1 MISEYAD
8 LKRAGRWALACGP
21 ASSSSFCHYA
31 PPTAVSCLLH
41 HHRPLSFCFSLFIY
55 LIKKRPRLHHISHS
69 NFPLL
74 SRNSPVFASLSS
86 PLSLSPS
93 PKILSLQLVI
103 VISTLCNEYG
113 VIRRHTA
120 VAMAISDM
128 LESTDT
134 TAATTTTL
142 PHTGSDLRKRPAAA
156 VTREVSDC
164 TSKIKDSESDDSAR
178 ESVTY
183 SGSEDSLLGKSCE
196 DDRNHTGAAIESEN
210 RTTTVNDGGKKIAN
224 SQDRGTDFNAAKLS
238 YRPSA
243 PAHRRIK
250 ESPLSSDL
258 IFRQSHAG
266 LFNLCIVVLVAV
278 NSRLIIEN
286 LMKYGW
292 LIRTGFWFSS
302 RSLRDWPLL
311 MCCLTL
317 PIFPLAAFI
326 VERLVQQK
334 YISEP
339 VVVLL
344 HVIITTASVC
354 YPVFVILRCDSAVLF
369 GVVLMLF
376 ACIVWLKLVSYA
388 HTNYD
393 MRALT
398 KSIEKEDVLPS
409 SLNPDYPHNVS
420 FKSLTY
426 FMVAPTL
433 CYQPCYPRTPALR
446 KRWVVRQLLKL
457 IIFTGVMG
465 FIIEQYINPIVKN
478 SQHPLKGNLLYAIER
493 VLKLSV
499 PNLYVW
505 LCMFYCFFHLWLNIL
520 AELLRFGD
528 REFYKDWWNAKT
540 VEEYWRMWNMPVHK
554 WMVRHIYFPCLRNG
568 ISKGVASLIAFLV
581 SAVFHELCI
590 AVPCHMFKLWAFI
603 GIMLQVPLVMITNYL
618 QNKFRNS
625 MVGNMIFWFIF
636 CILGQPM
643 CVLLYYHDLMNRKGQ
658 TE

>member
-1 MISEYAD
+1 
-8 LKRAGRWALACGP
+8 
-21 ASSSSFCHYA
+21 
-31 PPTAVSCLLH
+31 
-41 HHRPLSFCFSLFIY
+41 
-55 LIKKRPRLHHISHS
+55 
-69 NFPLL
+69 
-74 SRNSPVFASLSS
+74 
-86 PLSLSPS
+86 
-93 PKILSLQLVI
+93 
-103 VISTLCNEYG
+103 
-113 VIRRHTA
+113 
-120 VAMAISDM
+120 MAISGTA
-128 LESTDT
+128 ESTGTTGT
-134 TAATTTTL
+134 TATM
-142 PHTGSDLRKRPAAA
+142 PHGGSDLRRRHNATA
-156 VTREVSDC
+156 TTEVSDSN
-164 TSKIKDSESDDSAR
+164 SKTTDPDSDNSVR
-178 ESVTY
+178 ESVRVR
-183 SGSEDSLLGKSCE
+183 DSSSDESLARKSCE
-196 DDRNHTGAAIESEN
+196 DDGSRSEVVIESAN
-210 RTTTVNDGGKKIAN
+210 PVTNGNHGGEKIAN
-224 SQDRGTDFNAAKLS
+224 GEDRRTDFAAVKLG
-238 YRPSA
+238 YRPSV

-250 ESPLSSDL
+250 ESPLSSDA
-258 IFRQSHAG
+258 IFRQSHGG

-292 LIRTGFWFSS
+292 LIKTGFWFSS

-317 PIFPLAAFI
+317 PIFPAAAFV
-326 VERLVQQK
+326 VEKLVQWK

-339 VVVLL
+339 VVLLL
-344 HVIITTASVC
+344 HFIITTAALL
-354 YPVFVILRCDSAVLF
+354 YPVFVILRCDSVVLS
-369 GVVLMLF
+369 GVTLMLF
-376 ACIVWLKLVSYA
+376 ACIVWLKLVSYT

-393 MRALT
+393 MRALA
-398 KSIEKEDVLPS
+398 KSIDKGDVLPN
-409 SLNPDYPHNVS
+409 SLNTDYPYSVS
-420 FKSLTY
+420 FKSLAY

-433 CYQPCYPRTPALR
+433 CYQTSYPRTACIR
-446 KRWVVRQLLKL
+446 KSWVVRQLVKL

-540 VEEYWRMWNMPVHK
+540 VEEYWRLWNMPVHK

-568 ISKGVASLIAFLV
+568 IPRGVAILIAFFV
-581 SAVFHELCI
+581 SAIFHELCI
-590 AVPCHMFKLWAFI
+590 AVPCHIFKLWAFI
-603 GIMLQVPLVMITNYL
+603 GIMCQVPLVLITNYL

-625 MVGNMIFWFIF
+625 MVGNMIFWFFF

-643 CVLLYYHDLMNRKGQ
+643 CVLLYYHDLMNRKGK